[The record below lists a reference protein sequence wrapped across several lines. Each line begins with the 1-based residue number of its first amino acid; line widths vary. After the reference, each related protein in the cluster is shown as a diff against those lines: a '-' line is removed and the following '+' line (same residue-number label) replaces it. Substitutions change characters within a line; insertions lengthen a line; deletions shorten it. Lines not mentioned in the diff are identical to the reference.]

1 MSNAHP
7 WLEQIPWTTKP
18 LPRDMLEHRIQRALT
33 LSNLGMLG
41 TLGLHGPIVSP
52 LEFYADKFTVYIF
65 PQPGSPKLK
74 AMQRDPRVSF
84 AVANPMAGWVVAQ
97 GAQLFG
103 KAELLDPGTADWE
116 YGMTIFRWQASSAE
130 IGFGFDQPPN
140 GILMKLDPDRIVYTE
155 HFLRKDGYGPRQI
168 WRKDEKKE
176 QASDGLTESEN
187 T

>member
-7 WLEQIPWTTKP
+7 WLEQIPWTTKS

-103 KAELLDPGTADWE
+103 KAELLDPGTAEWE

-176 QASDGLTESEN
+176 QASDGLTESKN

>member
-33 LSNLGMLG
+33 LTNLGMLG
-41 TLGLHGPIVSP
+41 TLGLKGPIVSP
-52 LEFYADKFTVYIF
+52 LEFYADKFTIYIF

-74 AMQRDPRVSF
+74 AMERDPRVSF
-84 AVANPMAGWVVAQ
+84 AVANPMAGWASAQ

-103 KAELLDPGTADWE
+103 RAELLDPGTSEWD
-116 YGMTIFRWQASSAE
+116 YGMTIFRWQGSAAE
-130 IGFGFDQPPN
+130 LNSGFDHPPQYQ
-140 GILMKLDPDRIVYTE
+140 LMRLNPDRIVYTE

-168 WRKDEKKE
+168 WRKDEKTE
-176 QASDGLTESEN
+176 QASDGFTEAKH

>member
-7 WLEQIPWTTKP
+7 WLEQIPWTTKA

-130 IGFGFDQPPN
+130 IWFGFDQPPQ

-168 WRKDEKKE
+168 WRKDEKAE